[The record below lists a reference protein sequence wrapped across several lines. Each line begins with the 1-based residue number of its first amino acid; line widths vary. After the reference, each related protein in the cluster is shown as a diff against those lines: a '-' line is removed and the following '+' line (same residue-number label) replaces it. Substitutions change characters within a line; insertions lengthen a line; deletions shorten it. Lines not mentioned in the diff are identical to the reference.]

1 MCQTKKKGIQSP
13 RALGQTTGRMVLR
26 RESLWW
32 DSWWEGQECRL
43 GQVEFGMLMDI
54 QEEILSK
61 HVVGSRSLK
70 FSSGEK
76 AGLEL

>member
-1 MCQTKKKGIQSP
+1 
-13 RALGQTTGRMVLR
+13 
-26 RESLWW
+26 
-32 DSWWEGQECRL
+32 
-43 GQVEFGMLMDI
+43 MLSDI

-61 HVVGSRSLK
+61 HIVGRRSLK